1 MPGNEV
7 KYKAYQA
14 IPLIL
19 LFTPAINLN
28 TKLN

>member
-19 LFTPAINLN
+19 PVTPAINLN

>member
-14 IPLIL
+14 ISLSL
-19 LFTPAINLN
+19 LVTPSINLN